1 MALHPGR
8 SLRSIPVAL
17 LLATLGLAARASSQT
32 APPPGLDEYI
42 REVMETFEVP
52 GLALAIVKDGEVVL
66 SEGYG
71 VRRLGEP
78 TPVDAHTLF
87 GIASNTKAFT
97 AAAIGILVEEG
108 KLEWDQPVID
118 VLPSFRMSD
127 PYVTAELTIRDLLV
141 HRSGLGLGA
150 GDLLFWPGTTYDRD
164 EIVRRLRY
172 VPIENSFRATYNYDN
187 VLYMVAGEVI
197 EAASGMAWDAF
208 VETRILKPLGMG
220 DSRASLVA
228 AAPDRNVAYTHARVD
243 GVVRE
248 VPPDTTGSIGPA
260 GGIMSSAADMA
271 RWLGVQLGRGKLADG
286 DSLFSEATSRELW
299 TLVTP
304 LEPNPPPPELAPLA
318 ANFNGYALGFFV
330 GDYRGRKMVR
340 HTGGLPGFVSRV
352 AMIPEEG
359 IGVAVLTNQESGAA
373 FDAIAFHVLDHY
385 LAVEPP
391 YDWLGGWK
399 ALVARMDSLNAAV
412 VSEAAAARDSTA
424 GPSLPIERYAG
435 VYEDPWYG
443 DVGISLEGDG
453 LVMRFSR
460 TPPMVGDLEHW
471 QYDTF
476 LVRWR
481 DRSLRADAFV
491 TFQLE
496 PDGEVERVRMEPAS
510 PTVDFSYDFQDLDL
524 KPKRED

>member
-1 MALHPGR
+1 MILHPIPTP
-8 SLRSIPVAL
+8 RSIPAIL
-17 LLATLGLAARASSQT
+17 LLATIGLAAGAPAQT
-32 APPPGLDEYI
+32 APPPGLDAYVH
-42 REVMETFEVP
+42 EVMETFEVP

-66 SEGYG
+66 AEGYG
-71 VRRLGEP
+71 VRHLGEP
-78 TPVDAHTLF
+78 APVDPHTLF

-97 AAAIGILVEEG
+97 ATAIGILVEEG
-108 KLEWDQPVID
+108 KLSWDQPVID

-127 PYVTAELTIRDLLV
+127 PYVTAELTVRDLLV

-164 EIVRRLRY
+164 EIVHRLRY

-197 EAASGMAWDAF
+197 EAASGMPWESF
-208 VETRILKPLGMG
+208 VETRILEPLGMRDTRAG
-220 DSRASLVA
+220 LIAATPDS
-228 AAPDRNVAYTHARVD
+228 NIAYTHARVE
-243 GVVRE
+243 GVVRVVE
-248 VPPDTTGSIGPA
+248 PDTTRSIAPA
-260 GGIMSSAADMA
+260 GGIMSSATDMA
-271 RWLGVQLGRGKLADG
+271 RWLDVQLARGRLGDG
-286 DSLFSEATSRELW
+286 DSLFSQATSRELW

-304 LEPNPPPPELAPLA
+304 LEPGPPPPELAPLEA
-318 ANFNGYALGFFV
+318 DFNGYALGFFV

-359 IGVAVLTNQESGAA
+359 VGVAVLTNQESGAA

-385 LAVEPP
+385 LAVDPP

-399 ALVARMDSLNAAV
+399 TLVARIDSVNAAA
-412 VSEAAAARDSTA
+412 VSATASARDSTV
-424 GPSLPIERYAG
+424 GPSLPLAKYAG
-435 VYEDPWYG
+435 VYADPWYG
-443 DVGISLEGDG
+443 DVAISLEDTG

-460 TPPMVGDLEHW
+460 TPIMVGDLEHW

-491 TFQLE
+491 TFQLD
-496 PDGEVERVRMEPAS
+496 PDGSVDRVRMEPAS

-524 KPKRED
+524 EPKREE

>member
-8 SLRSIPVAL
+8 SLRSIPIAV

-32 APPPGLDEYI
+32 APPPGLDDYI

-52 GLALAIVKDGEVVL
+52 GLALAIVKDGETIL
-66 SEGYG
+66 AEGYG
-71 VRRLGEP
+71 FRRLGERA
-78 TPVDAHTLF
+78 PVDAHTLF

-97 AAAIGILVEEG
+97 ATAIGILVEEG
-108 KLEWDQPVID
+108 KLDWDRPVID

-164 EIVRRLRY
+164 EIVRRLRH

-197 EAASGMAWDAF
+197 EAASGMAWDTF
-208 VETRILKPLGMG
+208 IETRILEPIGMR
-220 DSRASLVA
+220 DSRASLIA
-228 AAPDRNVAYTHARVD
+228 ASPDNNVAYTHARVD
-243 GVVRE
+243 GVVRQ
-248 VPPDTTGSIGPA
+248 VQPDTTRSIGPA

-271 RWLGVQLGRGKLADG
+271 RWLDVQLGRGKLADG

-373 FDAIAFHVLDHY
+373 FDAIAFHILDHY
-385 LAVEPP
+385 LEVEPP

-399 ALVARMDSLNAAV
+399 ALVARIDSLNAAA
-412 VSEAAAARDSTA
+412 VSETAAARDSTA
-424 GPSLPIERYAG
+424 GPSLPIEKYAG
-435 VYEDPWYG
+435 IYEDPWYG

-460 TPPMVGDLEHW
+460 TPLMVGDLEHW

-481 DRSLRADAFV
+481 DRALRADAFV

-496 PDGEVERVRMEPAS
+496 PDGEIERVRMEPAS
-510 PTVDFSYDFQDLDL
+510 PTVDFSYDFEDLDL
-524 KPKRED
+524 QPKRED

>member
-1 MALHPGR
+1 MLHLGR
-8 SLRSIPVAL
+8 PLRSILFIVSM
-17 LLATLGLAARASSQT
+17 ATLGLPARASSQT
-32 APPPGLDEYI
+32 APPPGLEEYI

-66 SEGYG
+66 AQGYG

-97 AAAIGILVEEG
+97 ATAIGILVEGG
-108 KLEWDQPVID
+108 KLAWDQPVIE

-127 PYVTAELTIRDLLV
+127 PYVTAELTVRDLLV

-197 EAASGMAWDAF
+197 EAASGMSWESF
-208 VETRILKPLGMG
+208 METRILEPLGMS
-220 DSRASLVA
+220 DSRASLIA
-228 AAPDRNVAYTHARVD
+228 AAPDRNVAYTHARVE
-243 GVVRE
+243 GVVRP
-248 VPPDTTGSIGPA
+248 VQPDTTRSIGPA

-271 RWLGVQLGRGKLADG
+271 RWLDVQLSRGRLASG
-286 DSLFSEATSRELW
+286 DSLFSQATSRELW

-318 ANFNGYALGFFV
+318 ASFNGYALGFFV
-330 GDYRGRKMVR
+330 GDYRGRKVVR

-359 IGVAVLTNQESGAA
+359 LGVAVLTNQESGAA

-385 LAVEPP
+385 LAVDPP
-391 YDWLGGWK
+391 FDWLGGWRT
-399 ALVARMDSLNAAV
+399 LVARIDSLNAAE
-412 VSEAAAARDSTA
+412 VSATAAARDSTV
-424 GPSLPIERYAG
+424 GPSLPLAKYAG

-443 DVGISLEGDG
+443 DVGIALEEER

-460 TPPMVGDLEHW
+460 TPIMVGDLEHW

-496 PDGEVERVRMEPAS
+496 PDGSIERVRMEPAS
-510 PTVDFSYDFQDLDL
+510 PTVDFSYDFDDLDL

>member
-1 MALHPGR
+1 MVPHSGR
-8 SLRSIPVAL
+8 RLGSIP
-17 LLATLGLAARASSQT
+17 LLAALVLLGLRTGAAAQT
-32 APPPGLDEYI
+32 TPPPGLDDYI

-66 SEGYG
+66 AQGYG

-78 TPVDAHTLF
+78 TPVDAQTLF

-97 AAAIGILVEEG
+97 ATAIGILVEEG
-108 KLEWDQPVID
+108 KLAWDQPVIE

-127 PYVTAELTIRDLLV
+127 PYVTAELTVRDLLV

-197 EAASGMAWDAF
+197 EAASGMSWESF
-208 VETRILKPLGMG
+208 METRVLEPLGMR
-220 DSRASLVA
+220 DSRVGLIA
-228 AAPDRNVAYTHARVD
+228 ATPGRNIAYTHARVD
-243 GVVRE
+243 GVVRVVE
-248 VPPDTTGSIGPA
+248 PDTTRSIGPA

-271 RWLGVQLGRGKLADG
+271 RWLDVQLSRGKLGEG
-286 DSLFSEATSRELW
+286 DSLFSQATSRELW

-304 LEPNPPPPELAPLA
+304 LESNPPPPELAPLA

-352 AMIPEEG
+352 ALIPEEG

-385 LAVEPP
+385 LGVDPP
-391 YDWLGGWK
+391 YDWLGGWRT
-399 ALVARMDSLNAAV
+399 LVARFDSLNAAE
-412 VSEAAAARDSTA
+412 VSATAAARDSTV
-424 GPSLPIERYAG
+424 GPSLPLAEYAG

-443 DVGISLEGDG
+443 EVGISLEGDG

-460 TPPMVGDLEHW
+460 TPIMIGDLEHW

-496 PDGEVERVRMEPAS
+496 PDGSIDRLRMEPAS

-524 KPKRED
+524 RPERED

>member
-1 MALHPGR
+1 MLLHLGR
-8 SLRSIPVAL
+8 SSRWIPAVIC
-17 LLATLGLAARASSQT
+17 LATLGLAARASSQT
-32 APPPGLDEYI
+32 APPPGLDAYI

-52 GLALAIVKDGEVVL
+52 GLALAIVKDDEVVL
-66 SEGYG
+66 AEGYG

-97 AAAIGILVEEG
+97 ATAIGILVEDG
-108 KLEWDQPVID
+108 KLAWDQPVID
-118 VLPSFRMSD
+118 VLPEFRMSD

-197 EAASGMAWDAF
+197 EAASGMAWESF
-208 VETRILKPLGMG
+208 IETRILEPLGMG
-220 DSRASLVA
+220 DSRASLIA
-228 AAPDRNVAYTHARVD
+228 AAPDRNVAYTHARVE
-243 GVVRE
+243 GAVRL
-248 VPPDTTGSIGPA
+248 VPPDTTRSIGPA

-271 RWLGVQLGRGKLADG
+271 RWLDVQLSRGALGEG
-286 DSLFSEATSRELW
+286 DSLFSQATSRALW

-304 LEPNPPPPELAPLA
+304 LEPGLPPPELAPLG
-318 ANFNGYALGFFV
+318 ANFTGYALGFFV
-330 GDYRGRKMVR
+330 GDYRGRKIVR
-340 HTGGLPGFVSRV
+340 HTGGLPGYVSRV
-352 AMIPEEG
+352 AMIPEENL
-359 IGVAVLTNQESGAA
+359 GVAVLTNQESGAA
-373 FDAIAFHVLDHY
+373 FDAIAYHVLDHY
-385 LAVEPP
+385 LAIDPP
-391 YDWLGGWK
+391 HDWIGGWRT
-399 ALVARMDSLNAAV
+399 LVARIDSVNAAE
-412 VSEAAAARDSTA
+412 VSATAAARDSMV
-424 GPSLPIERYAG
+424 GPSLPLAKYAG

-443 DVGISLEGDG
+443 DVGIALEGNR

-460 TPPMVGDLEHW
+460 TPIMVGDLEHW

-496 PDGEVERVRMEPAS
+496 PDGEIERVRMEPAS
-510 PTVDFSYDFQDLDL
+510 PSVDFSYDFEDLDL
-524 KPKRED
+524 GPKREE